1 MLWCIANQTF
11 GQFDIAFMF
20 DYIVEDFV
28 GYMIFNLLI
37 LCTYLCQIRPLFEDH
52 GNVVEVALIKDKIT
66 GQQQGTSEL

>member
-1 MLWCIANQTF
+1 MLWCIANQTL

-37 LCTYLCQIRPLFEDH
+37 PCAYLCPIFSLFKDY

-66 GQQQGTSEL
+66 GQQQDTLEL